1 MLTDPWFY
9 AAAVP
14 AVLAF
19 GISKGGLGGGAGLLA
34 VPLMALVLSPA
45 DAAAIMLPVLM
56 VMDAMGLW
64 AYRRD
69 ADREAL
75 GVLIPGGLGG
85 IVVGA
90 LVFGVMSDDLVRLVI
105 GLIAVGFCLW
115 RWLPRRPGRDR
126 TPSPAAGVF
135 WGAMGGFTSTLA
147 HAGAPP
153 VNIYLLARRPEPAA
167 FVGTMVFLFAA
178 VNLAKVAPYA
188 MLGLFTRDNLMASLV
203 LVPVAVVGMGLGI
216 ALLKRLDTTLFYRLI
231 YAVVFLTGLELI
243 VDGAGLR

>member
-1 MLTDPWFY
+1 MLADPAFF

-45 DAAAIMLPVLM
+45 DAAAIMLPVLL

-69 ADREAL
+69 ADRAAL
-75 GVLIPGGLGG
+75 AVLIPGGLVG

-105 GLIAVGFCLW
+105 GVVAVGFCLW
-115 RWLPRRPGRDR
+115 RWSPKRAATRA
-126 TPSPAAGVF
+126 PSAAAGVF
-135 WGAMGGFTSTLA
+135 WGAVGGFTSTLA

-178 VNLAKVAPYA
+178 VNLAKVPPYA
-188 MLGLFTRDNLMASLV
+188 LLGLFTPDNLLASLA
-203 LVPVAVVGMGLGI
+203 LAPVAVVGMGLGI
-216 ALLKRLDTTLFYRLI
+216 ALLRRLDTRLFYRLI
-231 YAVVFLTGLELI
+231 YAVVFVTGLKLI
-243 VDGAGLR
+243 ADGLGWG

>member
-1 MLTDPWFY
+1 VLDDPWFY

-34 VPLMALVLSPA
+34 VPLMALVLSPS

-75 GVLIPGGLGG
+75 RVLIPGGLVG

-90 LVFGVMSDDLVRLVI
+90 LVFGIMSDDLVRLVI

-115 RWLPRRPGRDR
+115 RWLPKRPGSGG
-126 TPSPAAGVF
+126 TPSPASGVF

-178 VNLAKVAPYA
+178 VNLAKVPPYA
-188 MLGLFTRDNLMASLV
+188 MLGLFTRDNLLASLV
-203 LVPVAVVGMGLGI
+203 LVPVAIVGMGLGI

-231 YAVVFLTGLELI
+231 YAVVFLTGLQLI
-243 VDGAGLR
+243 ADGAGLR

>member
-115 RWLPRRPGRDR
+115 RWLPRRPGHDR

-178 VNLAKVAPYA
+178 VNLAKVPPYA

-243 VDGAGLR
+243 IDGAGLR

>member
-1 MLTDPWFY
+1 
-9 AAAVP
+9 
-14 AVLAF
+14 VLLF

-34 VPLMALVLSPA
+34 VPLMALVMPPA
-45 DAAAIMLPVLM
+45 DAAAIMLPVLL

-69 ADREAL
+69 ADRAAL
-75 GVLIPGGLGG
+75 KVLIPGGLVG

-105 GLIAVGFCLW
+105 GVVAVGFCLW
-115 RWLPRRPGRDR
+115 RWLPKRAVTRP
-126 TPSPAAGVF
+126 PPPAAGLF
-135 WGAMGGFTSTLA
+135 WGAVGGFTSTLA

-178 VNLAKVAPYA
+178 VNVAKLPPYA
-188 MLGLFTRDNLMASLV
+188 LLGLFTPANLLASAALA
-203 LVPVAVVGMGLGI
+203 PVAVVGMGLGI
-216 ALLKRLDTTLFYRLI
+216 ALLRRLDTTLFYRLI
-231 YAVVFLTGLELI
+231 YASVFLTGLKLI
-243 VDGAGLR
+243 GDGVGLT

>member
-1 MLTDPWFY
+1 MLADPAFF

-45 DAAAIMLPVLM
+45 DAAAIMLPVLL

-69 ADREAL
+69 ADRAAL
-75 GVLIPGGLGG
+75 KVLIPGGLVG

-90 LVFGVMSDDLVRLVI
+90 LVFGVMSVALARLVI
-105 GLIAVGFCLW
+105 GVIAVGFCLW
-115 RWLPRRPGRDR
+115 RWLPARPGSGR
-126 TPSPAAGVF
+126 TPSPASGLF

-178 VNLAKVAPYA
+178 VNLAKVPPYA
-188 MLGLFTRDNLMASLV
+188 LLGLFTPDNLKASLA
-203 LVPVAVVGMGLGI
+203 LAPVAVVGMGLGI
-216 ALLKRLDTTLFYRLI
+216 ALLRRLDTRLFYRLI
-231 YAVVFLTGLELI
+231 YTVVFLTGLKLIADEL
-243 VDGAGLR
+243 GWG

>member
-1 MLTDPWFY
+1 VLADPWFF

-14 AVLAF
+14 AVLVF

-69 ADREAL
+69 ADWQAL
-75 GVLIPGGLGG
+75 KVLVPGGLVG
-85 IVVGA
+85 IAVGA
-90 LVFGVMSDDLVRLVI
+90 LAFGVMSDDLVRLVI
-105 GLIAVGFCLW
+105 GLIAIGFCLW
-115 RWLPRRPGRDR
+115 RWRPHRAVAR
-126 TPSPAAGVF
+126 TPPPVAGVF
-135 WGAMGGFTSTLA
+135 WGAVGGFTSTLA

-178 VNLAKVAPYA
+178 VNLAKVPPYA
-188 MLGLFTRDNLMASLV
+188 ALGLFTPENLLASAT

-216 ALLKRLDTTLFYRLI
+216 ALLKRLDASIFYRLV
-231 YAVVFLTGLELI
+231 YALVFLTGCKL
-243 VDGAGLR
+243 VADGLGSG